1 MYAMKDQWNGDELFN
16 ADSRP
21 LPRKRDFVY
30 NELKRSLIM
39 GEHSL
44 GEELVA
50 LKIATTFGTSR
61 QPVMDALRKLQLDGF
76 VEIVPQVGVRVV
88 RPSPAGT
95 VDYYRIFGALEGIAA
110 EMAAERRTASGLE
123 ILRNAVE
130 LSSRRVEEDPDLPVE
145 EYLRL
150 NRRVHRAIHFL
161 AQAGDTL
168 NIASTYWDRS
178 DFLMAITSKLGPKQW
193 FSTADHEHHAILD
206 AIASGDSSN
215 ARELATQHLVSIGG
229 FVAGKLAEL

>member
-1 MYAMKDQWNGDELFN
+1 MDAMKDRWNGDDLLSAESQ
-16 ADSRP
+16 SRS
-21 LPRKRDFVY
+21 RKRDFVY
-30 NELKRSLIM
+30 DAIKRSLIM
-39 GEHSL
+39 GEYSL

-76 VEIVPQVGVRVV
+76 VEVVPQVGVRVV

-110 EMAAERRTASGLE
+110 EMAAERRTASGLV

-130 LSSRRVEEDPDLPVE
+130 LSSRMVEEDPDLPME
-145 EYLRL
+145 EYLSL

-161 AQAGDTL
+161 AQPGDTL
-168 NIASTYWDRS
+168 NIARTYWDRS

-193 FSTADHEHHAILD
+193 FLSADHEHHAILD
-206 AIASGDSSN
+206 AIANGDGSS

-229 FVAGKLAEL
+229 FVAEKLTEL

>member
-1 MYAMKDQWNGDELFN
+1 MYAMNDQWNGDEPFS
-16 ADSRP
+16 AESQP
-21 LPRKRDFVY
+21 VPRKRDFVY
-30 NELKRSLIM
+30 NALKRSLVL
-39 GEHSL
+39 GEHAP

-50 LKIATTFGTSR
+50 LKLATTFGTSR
-61 QPVMDALRKLQLDGF
+61 QPVMDALKKLQLEGF
-76 VEIVPQVGVRVV
+76 VEVVPQVGVRVV
-88 RPSPAGT
+88 RPSPAGI

-130 LSSRRVEEDPDLPVE
+130 YSSRQVQEEPDLPVE

-150 NRRVHRAIHFL
+150 NRRVHGAIHFL

-178 DFLMAITSKLGPKQW
+178 DFLMAITSKSGPKQW

-206 AIASGDSSN
+206 AIARGDSSS
-215 ARELATQHLVSIGG
+215 ARELATEHLVSIGG
-229 FVAGKLAEL
+229 FVAEKLAAL